1 MNDEEKMAIIRL
13 NQIILDA
20 QRVIQNAGTMQEVW
34 NALYVPPEIKYV
46 PSDVAHEPHEVTYP
60 RGRGNNG

>member
-1 MNDEEKMAIIRL
+1 MNDEERMQAIIRL

-34 NALYVPPEIKYV
+34 NALYVPPEVKYAFA
-46 PSDVAHEPHEVTYP
+46 VAQEEKA
-60 RGRGNNG
+60 RDNG